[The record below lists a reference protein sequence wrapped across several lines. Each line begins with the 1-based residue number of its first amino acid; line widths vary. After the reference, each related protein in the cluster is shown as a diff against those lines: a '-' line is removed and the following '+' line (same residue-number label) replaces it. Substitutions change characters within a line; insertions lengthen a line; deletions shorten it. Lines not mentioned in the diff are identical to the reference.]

1 MSLRE
6 ITPSKMTEGFQDRS
20 VTSAVCR
27 SVPNG
32 MNGLYKNIDI
42 CISPNEANNNA
53 NFAQNAFKLQQDIE
67 MLRATV
73 GDSLTMGDAIYG
85 QFGVDDITKQVKAR
99 NDELKAK
106 KEKLSDNINK
116 NEAIIERSNRDF
128 TDIKDTLP
136 ETQPK
141 KVLHFIEDYTLAFVT
156 IAYLFMIVAAI
167 YVYTLTSEFKGI
179 AILQGI
185 VSSAFLTCFMYIALY
200 YFS

>member
-1 MSLRE
+1 MA
-6 ITPSKMTEGFQDRS
+6 EGFEDRN

-32 MNGLYKNIDI
+32 MSGLYSNIDK
-42 CISPNEANNNA
+42 CISPAELNKNQ
-53 NFAQNAFKLQQDIE
+53 NFAQNTFKLQQDIE

-73 GDSLTMGDAIYG
+73 GDSLLMGDAIYG

-99 NDELKAK
+99 NEELKAK
-106 KEKLSDNINK
+106 KEKLGTVIDK

-141 KVLHFIEDYTLAFVT
+141 KVLHFIEDYTLAFLT
-156 IAYLFMIVAAI
+156 ISYLFMIVAAI
-167 YVYTLTSEFKGI
+167 YVYTLTSEFKVT
-179 AILQGI
+179 ALLQGI